1 MFSLTNN
8 SNTIGKSRFAGKKL
22 LVFFIFLLLLFSLA
36 SCQQK
41 KSHDELNIALEQYSY
56 VWNGGSL
63 DSLDA
68 ITSENFQLR
77 INPTF
82 EPMNGRDKLKESISR
97 TRYVFPYFTVKEK
110 EMIMLGDTALA
121 ITWDINGTYRNPQ
134 DSSNYVRKTEASGF
148 SVIFYNKGIIT
159 GEWIGYS
166 DLTWYKNLGYE

>member
-1 MFSLTNN
+1 MLNEM
-8 SNTIGKSRFAGKKL
+8 KSRLTGKKL
-22 LVFFIFLLLLFSLA
+22 LVFFIFLLLLFFLT
-36 SCQQK
+36 SCQQQK
-41 KSHDELNIALEQYSY
+41 PGNQINAAVEKYLY

-82 EPMNGRDKLKESISR
+82 EAMTGRDKLKESISR
-97 TRYVFPYFTVKEK
+97 TRSIFPDFTVKEK
-110 EMIMLGDTALA
+110 EIIMLGDTALA

-166 DLTWYKNLGYE
+166 DLTWYKNLGYELTLPKRK